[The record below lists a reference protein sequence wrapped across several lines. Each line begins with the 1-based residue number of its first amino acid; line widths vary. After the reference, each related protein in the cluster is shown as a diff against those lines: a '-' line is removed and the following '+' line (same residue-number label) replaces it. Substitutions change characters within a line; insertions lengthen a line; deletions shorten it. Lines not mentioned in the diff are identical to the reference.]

1 MTRSLVCELGINSSA
16 GEKHLKAIARERRSS
31 AGYN

>member
-1 MTRSLVCELGINSSA
+1 LSLAADNSLA
-16 GEKHLKAIARERRSS
+16 GEKLLEAIARERRSS